1 MVAASSVSEG
11 CCRNNGVREDHGESA
26 WLLQLDARLRT
37 DARIERMFYRA
48 HFGDGVGVFD
58 QRVGRGAPG
67 QHHVLHRRAVAQR
80 FQYLPDLQ
88 VVELQRDVD
97 FIQHH
102 QRDVRVAQHAA
113 SHIPCG
119 LRRCN
124 VALLVLGFPGEAFAH
139 HVILD
144 FREAAKKRFL
154 AGGKTAFDELHH
166 ADAHVVPEGTG
177 DHAEGRGALAFAVA
191 GVHQHH
197 AAVLGG
203 AVDLC
208 VHHFLVALRAG
219 AVPLVGSG
227 HILIAHYLTVFLAI
241 TGARAV
247 STAYNA
253 AAHARYSMPPA
264 KYWG

>member
-1 MVAASSVSEG
+1 MLISSSTTSAMSG
-11 CCRNNGVREDHGESA
+11 LRNM
-26 WLLQLDARLRT
+26 LQA
-37 DARIERMFYRA
+37 IS
-48 HFGDGVGVFD
+48 
-58 QRVGRGAPG
+58 
-67 QHHVLHRRAVAQR
+67 
-80 FQYLPDLQ
+80 
-88 VVELQRDVD
+88 
-97 FIQHH
+97 
-102 QRDVRVAQHAA
+102 HAA
-113 SHIPCG
+113 CADAMS
-119 LRRCN
+119 RCLSCVSQVN
-124 VALLVLGFPGEAFAH
+124 ASACRVVLDFGEA
-139 HVILD
+139 
-144 FREAAKKRFL
+144 EKKRFL
-154 AGGKTAFDELHH
+154 AGGKTAFNELHH

-177 DHAEGRGALAFAVA
+177 DHAEGRSALAFAVA

-219 AVPLVGSG
+219 AVPFVGSG